1 MLRYR
6 FRMMSSKETISL
18 IIKTG
23 CYIARFGGEEFGIIA
38 KTNNPDFQSYDD
50 KLAKR
55 LSQVCI
61 AQDSRVLFC
70 IPHSFLHTCDCN
82 DFAKEFWE
90 WWLWNNNN
98 FENIANLLHLNMWKQ
113 RVFGDAQ
120 ITRPYMDWKNRHK
133 AKERF
138 LNLKKLWQGRDVLIV
153 EGTNTKL
160 GVGNDL
166 LDNTSSIRRILAPS
180 KNAFSLY
187 DTIFESALS
196 EAQGKLVLIAL
207 GPTATVLAYDL
218 AIANIQALDIGH
230 IDIEYEWFLQGADR
244 KTAIAG
250 KATQEAHTH
259 IDSFSE
265 DNEEYQS
272 QIILRIEG

>member
-70 IPHSFLHTCDCN
+70 IPHSFLHARDYN

-90 WWLWNNNN
+90 WWLLNNNN
-98 FENIANLLHLNMWKQ
+98 LENIAKLLHLNTWKQ
-113 RVFGDAQ
+113 HVFGNAQ
-120 ITRPYMDWKNRHK
+120 ITRPYMH
-133 AKERF
+133 
-138 LNLKKLWQGRDVLIV
+138 
-153 EGTNTKL
+153 
-160 GVGNDL
+160 
-166 LDNTSSIRRILAPS
+166 
-180 KNAFSLY
+180 
-187 DTIFESALS
+187 
-196 EAQGKLVLIAL
+196 
-207 GPTATVLAYDL
+207 
-218 AIANIQALDIGH
+218 
-230 IDIEYEWFLQGADR
+230 
-244 KTAIAG
+244 
-250 KATQEAHTH
+250 
-259 IDSFSE
+259 
-265 DNEEYQS
+265 
-272 QIILRIEG
+272 